1 MVSAL
6 FSYLPLLWSWSPD
19 FAQGNEIVVKRRIL
33 FHLACW
39 KKLIWMCSRERE
51 LLRLD
56 ETCIPSLVK
65 RRFLGKLKGRRWLQR
80 WEPCILSLVKK
91 DFTGIAQ
98 GKEISVKSIL
108 LFPFARFCLSY
119 MLYIIPIRY
128 FKKETLEAM
137 KVESATN
144 YFVQNSLSQMLRE
157 SPKYA
162 YSTVLYSRKTEGI
175 FSSSKFW
182 QNIPLLSQ
190 RKEGE
195 YFPKKIY
202 FRSRIEKSKGS
213 L

>member
-98 GKEISVKSIL
+98 GKEITVKSIL

-119 MLYIIPIRY
+119 MLYIIPRFFIAEKQRGY
-128 FKKETLEAM
+128 FLHQNFGKISPYFLKEKRGNIFLKKYIL
-137 KVESATN
+137 
-144 YFVQNSLSQMLRE
+144 
-157 SPKYA
+157 
-162 YSTVLYSRKTEGI
+162 GH
-175 FSSSKFW
+175 
-182 QNIPLLSQ
+182 
-190 RKEGE
+190 G
-195 YFPKKIY
+195 
-202 FRSRIEKSKGS
+202 
-213 L
+213 

>member
-56 ETCIPSLVK
+56 ETCIP
-65 RRFLGKLKGRRWLQR
+65 
-80 WEPCILSLVKK
+80 SLVKK

>member
-1 MVSAL
+1 MRTL
-6 FSYLPLLWSWSPD
+6 YP
-19 FAQGNEIVVKRRIL
+19 FACE
-33 FHLACW
+33 
-39 KKLIWMCSRERE
+39 
-51 LLRLD
+51 
-56 ETCIPSLVK
+56 
-65 RRFLGKLKGRRWLQR
+65 
-80 WEPCILSLVKK
+80 K

-98 GKEISVKSIL
+98 RKEITVKSIL
-108 LFPFARFCLSY
+108 LFPFARFWFSY
-119 MLYIIPIRY
+119 KLHIILFRY

-144 YFVQNSLSQMLRE
+144 YFVQNSLSQVLRE

-195 YFPKKIY
+195 YFPKKNI
-202 FRSRIEKSKGS
+202 F
-213 L
+213 